1 MFFFNDD
8 LSNRNFSGIRNKLRN
23 LEQISNIILMVFACL
38 LAIVYIICEALH
50 GRFTLSSVLLLLLFI
65 GLLVLFIRKKFK
77 ARKTEKY
84 ANDELDDELDG
95 ELAED
100 AIFDFSNNETDLEV
114 ENHED

>member
-84 ANDELDDELDG
+84 ALDDELDG